1 MKERSTEVI
10 KYLSENSNKSFPIIG
25 VGGIHSEEDALE
37 KLEAVHLF
45 YKFIL
50 DLYMKD
56 PL

>member
-25 VGGIHSEEDALE
+25 VGGIHSEEDLE
-37 KLEAVHLF
+37 KLETGHLF